1 MSTQLTNKLYI
12 REKSYKDNLIIPTP
26 KNGNKIFVGW
36 FSDKELTQRPYI
48 TTMPNENTTLYAK
61 WADMYVPFEIGTEQ
75 YIYFG
80 MYPQSIVTDSKT
92 KIALLNY
99 TGPLNERGYYE
110 YNGEEYTKKRVNL
123 YSDSY
128 LYSNGAKPDNLNE
141 EFFKVEPI
149 LWRIIDI
156 DSAGNYTLLADK
168 AINTCVYDAF
178 EYPNNNATNNYEDS
192 IIRRWINNDFYNIAF
207 NDEEKEEVL
216 ITNVDNSPA
225 TTMSLSNP
233 YTCEN
238 TNDKVFL
245 LSYADYKN
253 SDYGY
258 IEDSYGKC
266 DLRLTKVTDYAL
278 ANYAYHYDAGLY
290 NGCTYVWT
298 RSPSYEDEKSIHVVF
313 ANKLSCLNYAF
324 TCYGVCPAIRVKL

>member
-1 MSTQLTNKLYI
+1 MTFNEKYLNGKKSKGCKTGKLKCDNKL
-12 REKSYKDNLIIPTP
+12 
-26 KNGNKIFVGW
+26 
-36 FSDKELTQRPYI
+36 
-48 TTMPNENTTLYAK
+48 
-61 WADMYVPFEIGTEQ
+61 
-75 YIYFG
+75 
-80 MYPQSIVTDSKT
+80 T
-92 KIALLNY
+92 K
-99 TGPLNERGYYE
+99 
-110 YNGEEYTKKRVNL
+110 
-123 YSDSY
+123 
-128 LYSNGAKPDNLNE
+128 
-141 EFFKVEPI
+141 
-149 LWRIIDI
+149 
-156 DSAGNYTLLADK
+156 
-168 AINTCVYDAF
+168 
-178 EYPNNNATNNYEDS
+178 
-192 IIRRWINNDFYNIAF
+192 
-207 NDEEKEEVL
+207 EVL

-266 DLRLTKVTDYAL
+266 DLRLTRVTDYAL

-313 ANKLSCLNYAF
+313 ANKKDVFY
-324 TCYGVCPAIRVKL
+324 